1 MAKKPVTV
9 EELADYALITD
20 VTSYGNELAGT
31 PAELAEKVLLTD
43 VTYFD
48 DSSEVESGTEDTE
61 DTNADTPGVD
71 THSAEDTTADDAPVD
86 TPSTEGAPEEAP
98 AEDTH
103 VDSKI

>member
-1 MAKKPVTV
+1 MDMAKKPVTV

-20 VTSYGNELAGT
+20 VTSYSNELVGT

-48 DSSEVESGTEDTE
+48 DSSEVESSTENTEGTT
-61 DTNADTPGVD
+61 ADTPG
-71 THSAEDTTADDAPVD
+71 AEDTTADDAPAD
-86 TPSTEGAPEEAP
+86 TPSTENTP

-103 VDSKI
+103 VDSEI

>member
-48 DSSEVESGTEDTE
+48 DSSEVESSTEDAP
-61 DTNADTPGVD
+61 ADTPGVD

>member
-20 VTSYGNELAGT
+20 ATSYSNELIGT
-31 PAELAEKVLLTD
+31 PAELAEKVLFTD

-48 DSSEVESGTEDTE
+48 DSSEVDSSTEDAAAGTPSTEDTPTE
-61 DTNADTPGVD
+61 N
-71 THSAEDTTADDAPVD
+71 TTVD
-86 TPSTEGAPEEAP
+86 TPSTEDTP